1 MGWTALHI
9 AVAKGTVE
17 SVKTLIAAGADLNA
31 TGPQGWGVLHL
42 ACNLGRKD
50 FVEVSSSQTVCS
62 DSHFNHLSKLFT
74 ECIYFQV

>member
-17 SVKTLIAAGADLNA
+17 TVKTLIAAGADLNA

-50 FVEVSSSQTVCS
+50 FVEVGSSQTGLY
-62 DSHFNHLSKLFT
+62 FNHLRVWLT
-74 ECIYFQV
+74 YFNYLHV